1 MLFQRFG
8 FKQLVVAMFVVFPAI
23 ACQGRGNEDGSTL
36 RGRVLPGPLPKVE
49 FTLQSARGDSF
60 DFRKETDGFV
70 TLLFFGY
77 TYCPDVCPIHM
88 ANIAAVKKK
97 LPPDVASRLRV
108 VFVTTDPE
116 RDTPERITQWLSHFD
131 RSFVGLIGTLEEVN
145 EIQRAIGL
153 GSAVREDFPEG
164 GYGIAHAASVVAY
177 TPDNQAHVLYG
188 FGTRQEDW
196 AHDLPRLVEL
206 SW

>member
-1 MLFQRFG
+1 MSCSRLRF
-8 FKQLVVAMFVVFPAI
+8 KRLVATCAVFLAV
-23 ACQGRGNEDGSTL
+23 ACQGRRDGDLSTL

-77 TYCPDVCPIHM
+77 TFCPDVCPIHM

-97 LPPDVASRLRV
+97 LPPDVASRLKV

-131 RSFVGLIGTLEEVN
+131 RSFIGLTGTLEEVN
-145 EIQRAIGL
+145 EIQRGIGL
-153 GSAVREDFPEG
+153 GSSVREDLPDG

-188 FGTRQEDW
+188 FGIRQEDW
-196 AHDLPRLVEL
+196 AHDLPLLVEMN
-206 SW
+206 W

>member
-1 MLFQRFG
+1 M
-8 FKQLVVAMFVVFPAI
+8 
-23 ACQGRGNEDGSTL
+23 
-36 RGRVLPGPLPKVE
+36 
-49 FTLQSARGDSF
+49 
-60 DFRKETDGFV
+60 

-97 LPPDVASRLRV
+97 LPPDVASRLKV

-131 RSFVGLIGTLEEVN
+131 RSFIGLTGTLEEVN

-153 GSAVREDFPEG
+153 GHWVIRSGVSLPKVEFTLQSAGGDSFDFRKETDGFVTLLFFGYTFCPTTPGPRTRVRSERARACP
-164 GYGIAHAASVVAY
+164 
-177 TPDNQAHVLYG
+177 TPVHRPMSQ
-188 FGTRQEDW
+188 
-196 AHDLPRLVEL
+196 P
-206 SW
+206 